1 MYTLFNSAPKHYRVC
16 SWLST
21 YARTKNHNKQCT
33 RYSKRPE
40 DLRLRSSERKKNA
53 IQLDIDSYKNEIY
66 FICYYSVNMCT
77 GPQGNGKKKDAT
89 PRIWYYCMYTLFN
102 SAPKHYRVCSWLS
115 TYARTKNHNKQCTRY
130 SKRPEDLRLRSSER
144 KKNAI
149 QLDID
154 SYKNEIYFIC
164 YYSVNMCTGPQGN
177 GKKGRHTE
185 NRESN
190 NIYI

>member
-1 MYTLFNSAPKHYRVC
+1 MH
-16 SWLST
+16 
-21 YARTKNHNKQCT
+21 
-33 RYSKRPE
+33 
-40 DLRLRSSERKKNA
+40 
-53 IQLDIDSYKNEIY
+53 
-66 FICYYSVNMCT
+66 
-77 GPQGNGKKKDAT
+77 
-89 PRIWYYCMYTLFN
+89 
-102 SAPKHYRVCSWLS
+102 
-115 TYARTKNHNKQCTRY
+115 KNHNKQCTRY

-185 NRESN
+185 KRESN
-190 NIYI
+190 NNNDCGSFFFRRFNIIVCNYITLHYITFAT